1 MTRGSGGVG
10 SRGPR
15 SGLITF
21 GLLAPTLLIMA
32 AFALAPI
39 GAMTEASFHRS
50 EFGIIQPGFTLRN
63 YTQILLSPVYFE
75 IYWKTLAA
83 AGGVTL
89 VCAILGYPVAMAI
102 VAAPPKYRP
111 LLYFLVA
118 ASLLINT
125 VVRTYGW
132 LLVLGRTGVVNQ
144 TLIMLGII
152 DEPIRLTGN
161 YLGLIIG
168 SAQVFLPFMI
178 LSLAASLQKVDR
190 RFHESAEILGA
201 TRWRRFRTI
210 TLPLSLPGLIS
221 GSVLVFSL
229 MLGAFVNPIL
239 LGGSAIKYLSVSV
252 YTDALVLFNLP
263 RAIALSMVLLG
274 IVVVIFA
281 LQRYLMKRAKRFQ
294 VTS

>member
-1 MTRGSGGVG
+1 MTGAAGR
-10 SRGPR
+10 RLTRNRR
-15 SGLITF
+15 SAMITWGLVLPV
-21 GLLAPTLLIMA
+21 LLVMA

-75 IYWKTLAA
+75 IYWKTIAA
-83 AGGVTL
+83 AAAVVVVCGV
-89 VCAILGYPVAMAI
+89 LGYPVAMAI
-102 VAAPPKYRP
+102 VAAPAKYRP
-111 LLYFLVA
+111 TLYFLVA

-152 DEPIRLTGN
+152 DEPLKLTGN

-178 LSLAASLQKVDR
+178 LSLAASLQKIDR
-190 RFHESAEILGA
+190 RLFESAEILGA
-201 TRWRRFRTI
+201 SRWRRFRTI
-210 TLPLSLPGLIS
+210 TLPLSLPGLLS

-263 RAIALSMVLLG
+263 RAIALSMVLLA
-274 IVVVIFA
+274 IVVFIFA
-281 LQRYLMKRAKRFQ
+281 LQRYLTNRAKRFQ
-294 VTS
+294 VES

>member
-1 MTRGSGGVG
+1 MTRATSP
-10 SRGPR
+10 RPPR
-15 SGLITF
+15 SHKSPWVTF
-21 GLLAPTLLIMA
+21 GLLAPTLVIMA

-39 GAMTEASFHRS
+39 AVMTEASFHGS
-50 EFGIIQPGFTLRN
+50 EFGMIQPGFTFRN
-63 YTQILLSPVYFE
+63 YEQILLSAVYFE
-75 IYWKTLAA
+75 IYWKTIAA
-83 AGGVTL
+83 AGGVVI
-89 VCAILGYPVAMAI
+89 VCAVLGYPVALAI
-102 VAAPPKYRP
+102 TAAPPKYRP
-111 LLYFLVA
+111 ILYFLVA
-118 ASLLINT
+118 APLLINT

-144 TLIMLGII
+144 TLMMLGII

-178 LSLAASLQKVDR
+178 LSLTASLQKVDR
-190 RFHESAEILGA
+190 RLLESAEVLGA
-201 TRWRRFRTI
+201 SNWRRFRTI

-263 RAIALSMVLLG
+263 RAIALSMVLLA
-274 IVVVIFA
+274 IVVFIFA
-281 LQRYLMKRAKRFQ
+281 LQRVLMKRAKRFQ
-294 VTS
+294 VAG

>member
-1 MTRGSGGVG
+1 MTQAPK
-10 SRGPR
+10 SRSSRRHR
-15 SGLITF
+15 SFFITF
-21 GLLAPTLLIMA
+21 GLLAPTLVIMA

-39 GAMTEASFHRS
+39 AAMTEASFHRS

-63 YTQILLSPVYFE
+63 YAQILLSSLYFE
-75 IYWKTLAA
+75 IYWKTIAA
-83 AGGVTL
+83 AGGVVL
-89 VCAILGYPVAMAI
+89 ICAVLGYPVALAI
-102 VAAPPKYRP
+102 TAAPPKYRP
-111 LLYFLVA
+111 LLYFFVA

-144 TLIMLGII
+144 VLVTLGIV
-152 DEPIRLTGN
+152 DEPLRLTGN
-161 YLGLIIG
+161 YLGLVIG

-178 LSLAASLQKVDR
+178 LSLAASLQQIDQRLLESAEVLGASNWR
-190 RFHESAEILGA
+190 RFH
-201 TRWRRFRTI
+201 TI

-221 GSVLVFSL
+221 GAVLVFSL

-263 RAIALSMVLLG
+263 RAIALSMVLLA
-274 IVVVIFA
+274 IVLFIFA
-281 LQRYLMKRAKRFQ
+281 LQRVLMNRAKRFQ
-294 VTS
+294 VNA